1 MLQKI
6 PIDPSTC
13 VVKQLN
19 LIFKDREFCKLRRL
33 FRLEAEILE
42 KLGRHAQIP
51 QLLAYFE
58 EDEEFYLVEEFIK
71 GHCLKNELIIGKRFP
86 DFTVVNLLKD
96 ILGILA
102 FIHKQGVI
110 HRDIKPGNIRR
121 EQDGRAVLIDWCC

>member
-6 PIDPSTC
+6 PIDPEHPT

-19 LIFKDREFCKLRRL
+19 LIFKDREFCKLQTFIQVGSRN
-33 FRLEAEILE
+33 FE

-71 GHCLKNELIIGKRFP
+71 GHCLKNELIIGKHFP
-86 DFTVVNLLKD
+86 DFSCKFT
-96 ILGILA
+96 
-102 FIHKQGVI
+102 
-110 HRDIKPGNIRR
+110 
-121 EQDGRAVLIDWCC
+121 

>member
-1 MLQKI
+1 MTFIQVG
-6 PIDPSTC
+6 SRNS
-13 VVKQLN
+13 Q
-19 LIFKDREFCKLRRL
+19 
-33 FRLEAEILE
+33 

-110 HRDIKPGNIRR
+110 HEISNLAILLDESKTV
-121 EQDGRAVLIDWCC
+121 ELF

>member
-1 MLQKI
+1 VVWENLCCRRY
-6 PIDPSTC
+6 PSTRSTLLC
-13 VVKQLN
+13 SQAIKSYFLKIEN
-19 LIFKDREFCKLRRL
+19 FANCL

-71 GHCLKNELIIGKRFP
+71 GHCLKNELIIGKHFP

-102 FIHKQGVI
+102 FIHKQGVT
-110 HRDIKPGNIRR
+110 DIKPGI
-121 EQDGRAVLIDWCC
+121 